1 MFLRHEP
8 SAETIRE
15 FITSQASLAYSYPE
29 VGATESQPPAGY
41 RVDHNRI
48 KLGDGENT
56 FQRAVAALQGWRQ
69 SDLGWVKVVTD
80 QQPVAVGK
88 TIAVLAHVFGVWS
101 LNAARIVYVIDERN
115 GATQRFGLAYGTL
128 PDHVERGE
136 ERFLVERLEDGSV
149 WYDLYAFSRPQ
160 HPLARLGAPVTRML
174 QRRFARESLAA
185 MKRSVL
191 AAD

>member
-8 SAETIRE
+8 SAEAVRN
-15 FITSQASLAYSYPE
+15 FITSQQGLAFTYPE

-56 FQRAVAALQGWRQ
+56 FQRAVAALRNWRQ
-69 SDLGWVKVVTD
+69 FDLGWIKVLTD
-80 QQPVAVGK
+80 EQPIAVG
-88 TIAVLAHVFGVWS
+88 TTVAVLAQLFAVWS
-101 LNAARIVYVIDERN
+101 LNAARIVYVIDDRTEE
-115 GATQRFGLAYGTL
+115 TERFGFAYGTL

-160 HPLARLGAPVTRML
+160 HPLARLGFPFTRML
-174 QRRFARESLAA
+174 QKRFARESLAA
-185 MKRSVL
+185 MKRSVS